1 MDVND
6 MTTQFDITLTGA
18 ETSFKC
24 ADDDTILRA
33 GLREGLGLAYECNT
47 GACGSCKFEL
57 LEGEVHDLYPEASGL
72 RAKER
77 EKGKRLACQCVPL
90 SPCRIKIHTGDQYK
104 SPFRPARFRARFES
118 YRAITPDMGVIAF
131 KAERAAQFVAGQYA
145 MLTLGAGAKTR
156 AYSMSNTAND
166 EGRWEFIIRAVPGG
180 AVSPVFSEL
189 RAGDEAEIDG
199 PFGVA
204 YFRPQIARPI
214 VGIAGGSGLAPVLS
228 ILRAAGADEGFSQA
242 MSLFY
247 GGRGPADIP
256 DIPEL
261 LGGVA
266 GDVSY
271 HPAVSVPELAQQHG
285 WTGQVGFVHELLP
298 GKLALPLAAYE
309 YYMAGPPAMIEA
321 VVRMLVAD
329 HKVPMEQI
337 HFDRFF

>member
-1 MDVND
+1 MI
-6 MTTQFDITLTGA
+6 TQFDITLAGA

-57 LEGEVHDLYPEASGL
+57 LEGEVLDLYPEAGGL

-131 KAERAAQFVAGQYA
+131 KGEERAAQFVAGQYA
-145 MLTLGAGAKTR
+145 MLTLGAGPHTR

-166 EGRWEFIIRAVPGG
+166 EGLWEFIIRAVPGG
-180 AVSPVFSEL
+180 AVSPLFSQL
-189 RAGDEAEIDG
+189 NAGDEVEIDG

-204 YFRPQIARPI
+204 YFRPEIARPV

-228 ILRAAGADEGFSQA
+228 ILRAAGGDTGFSQA
-242 MSLFY
+242 LSLFY
-247 GGRGPADIP
+247 GGRGPSDIP
-256 DIPEL
+256 DIPSM
-261 LGGVA
+261 LGDVA
-266 GDVSY
+266 CRVSY
-271 HPAVSVPELAQQHG
+271 HPAVSVTELAQEQG
-285 WTGQVGFVHELLP
+285 WTGEVGFVHEQLP
-298 GKLALPLAAYE
+298 SKLELPLAAYE
-309 YYMAGPPAMIEA
+309 YYMAGPPVMIEA

-329 HKVPMEQI
+329 HKVPMDQI

>member
-1 MDVND
+1 
-6 MTTQFDITLTGA
+6 MTTQFEITLAGT

-24 ADDDTILRA
+24 AEDDTLLRA
-33 GLREGLGLAYECNT
+33 GLREGVGLAYECNT

-57 LEGEVHDLYPEASGL
+57 LEGKVLDLYPEASGL

-104 SPFRPARFRARFES
+104 SPFRPARFRTRFES

-145 MLTLGAGAKTR
+145 MLTIGAGAQTR

-166 EGRWEFIIRAVPGG
+166 EGLWEFIIRAVPGG
-180 AVSPVFSEL
+180 AVSPRFSQL
-189 RAGDEAEIDG
+189 SVGDEVEIDG

-204 YFRPQIARPI
+204 YFRTEIARPV

-228 ILRAAGADEGFSQA
+228 ILRSAGMNAGFSQTLA
-242 MSLFY
+242 LFY
-247 GGRGPADIP
+247 GGRGPSDIP
-256 DIPEL
+256 DIRL
-261 LGGVA
+261 MLGEVA
-266 GDVSY
+266 GRVSF
-271 HPAVSVPELAQQHG
+271 HPAVSVPELAQAEG
-285 WTGQVGFVHELLP
+285 WTGEVGFVHEQVP
-298 GKLALPLAAYE
+298 SKLELPLAAYE
-309 YYMAGPPAMIEA
+309 YYMAGPPVMIES
-321 VVRMLVAD
+321 VVRMLVVD
-329 HKVPMEQI
+329 HKVPIDQI